1 MTIEEV
7 EKYVFPY
14 DGFYEVLLSS
24 SGKTD
29 NISPM
34 GVLRKGGA
42 LYLRVYSET
51 TTFQNLLVYPF
62 CATLIT
68 HDAEM
73 FYRSLM
79 GEVKGDSKVY
89 GLPMIGGKT
98 AIFFRASLD
107 SQDEPSVFR
116 ITPFEV

>member
-62 CATLIT
+62 WRYPHNSRCRNVLQVP
-68 HDAEM
+68 
-73 FYRSLM
+73 YGRS
-79 GEVKGDSKVY
+79 
-89 GLPMIGGKT
+89 
-98 AIFFRASLD
+98 
-107 SQDEPSVFR
+107 
-116 ITPFEV
+116 